1 MRFILFD
8 KIVDFKK
15 NVSGVG
21 IKNVTVGEDFFIEH
35 YTRRPIMPE
44 PLVVEAVAQIGGWV
58 ISVSGDFKYAAIL
71 AKIGNAKFY
80 KSIRPGD
87 QLRIDVEILSL
98 NDYGASIRGVAKV
111 EGTVVAEVDNLT
123 YILHELSEEM
133 KKDTINTNIYNS
145 GGFLDNN
152 GVCKKESL
160 N

>member
-15 NVSGVG
+15 NVGGIG

-35 YTRRPIMPE
+35 YTKLPIMPE
-44 PLVVEAVAQIGGWV
+44 PLVVEAIAQIGGWV
-58 ISVSGDFKYAAIL
+58 ISLSCDFKYAAIM
-71 AKIGNAKFY
+71 AKIGNAKFH

-87 QLRIDVEILSL
+87 QLRIDVEILSM
-98 NDYGASIRGVAKV
+98 NDYGASIRGIAKV
-111 EGTVVAEVDNLT
+111 EGNIVAEVDNLS
-123 YILHELSEEM
+123 YVLHELSDEM
-133 KKDTINTNIYNS
+133 KRDTINTNIYNS

-152 GVCKKESL
+152 GICKKESM